1 MHVFLTVR
9 RLKPG
14 TFDDWRKAW
23 EPEDWPEEFKTAYI
37 TRKVGDPDEV
47 IAFGF
52 FEGDLEAARADP
64 AMREQQDRRT
74 DKMAPHIESIGA
86 DGVYEVVEEVKPP
99 S

>member
-14 TFDDWRKAW
+14 TFDDWREAW
-23 EPEDWPEEFKTAYI
+23 QPEKWPEEFEKAYI
-37 TRKVGDPDEV
+37 LRKLGDENEV

-52 FEGDLEAARADP
+52 FAGDVEAARADP
-64 AMREQQDRRT
+64 AVQQEMQRRA
-74 DKMAPHIESIGA
+74 DAMAPYIDSVGA
-86 DGVYEVVEEVKPP
+86 DGVYEVVDEVTPP